1 MRLLAAFTIVLIA
14 FGIYGCVKDPPVE
27 PPVEPP
33 IEEPPAGDPAS
44 PRLSYGDSIFYLSGN
59 ITSDW
64 ADPVTKPGL
73 SGYFKAIP
81 AGLDI
86 DSLNGR
92 INFAQSETGLR
103 YKIYYVS
110 TAGNR
115 IDSTKIVLSGIDYRD
130 SIYEIRATPLAYD
143 TAFPVYNARLENPL
157 PCPDDDDDD
166 GPGDDDDNLCVF
178 DETDLDNDG
187 DDDIDGVIQE
197 KLLIDI
203 KRGFIDMEASY
214 EAGIFGSNPV
224 SGLSKDFTIYYRLRD
239 ASNMALNKITVR
251 VYHFRTRQEIPQE
264 LLDEIAIRKGLTA
277 QVNSRGRFSPLQNGS
292 LVGRDFFFES
302 RPKRPPVII
311 IVSQ

>member
-1 MRLLAAFTIVLIA
+1 MRLLSAITILFIS
-14 FGIYGCVKDPPVE
+14 FGIFACVKSPPDEPPAE
-27 PPVEPP
+27 PPV
-33 IEEPPAGDPAS
+33 EEPPAGDPSS
-44 PRLSYGDSIFYLSGN
+44 PGLSYGDSIFFLSGN

-64 ADPVTKPGL
+64 ADPVTKPPM

-81 AGLDI
+81 AGLAI
-86 DSLNGR
+86 DSMNGR

-115 IDSTKIVLSGIDYRD
+115 IDSTKIVVSGIDYRD
-130 SIYEIRATPLAYD
+130 SIYEIRASPIAYD
-143 TAFPVYNARLENPL
+143 TAFPVYNARLENAL
-157 PCPDDDDDD
+157 PCPDNDDDD
-166 GPGDDDDNLCVF
+166 GPGDDDDILCVF

-187 DDDIDGVIQE
+187 NDDIAGVIQE
-197 KLLIDI
+197 KLLIDT

-214 EAGIFGSNPV
+214 EAGIFGSDPA

-239 ASNMALNKITVR
+239 ASNMALNKLTVR
-251 VYHFRTRQEIPQE
+251 VYHYRTRQEIPQE
-264 LLDEIAIRKGLTA
+264 LLDEIAIRKGLSA
-277 QVNSRGRFSPLQNGS
+277 QVNSRGGFNPQLNGS

>member
-1 MRLLAAFTIVLIA
+1 MRLIAALTILLIS
-14 FGIYGCVKDPPVE
+14 FGLYSCDKNPPVE
-27 PPVEPP
+27 TPVDEPPV
-33 IEEPPAGDPAS
+33 ADPES
-44 PRLSYGDSIFYLSGN
+44 PRLSYGDSIFYLSGS
-59 ITSDW
+59 ITNDW
-64 ADPVTKPGL
+64 ADPVTKPSL
-73 SGYFKAIP
+73 PGYFKSIP
-81 AGLDI
+81 AGLAL
-86 DSLNGR
+86 DSVNGR

-110 TAGNR
+110 NAGTR

-130 SIYEIRATPLAYD
+130 SIYEIRSTPLAYD

-157 PCPDDDDDD
+157 PCPDDDDD
-166 GPGDDDDNLCVF
+166 GPGDDDDTICVF

-197 KLLIDI
+197 KLLIDT

-214 EAGIFGSNPV
+214 EAGIFGSNPA
-224 SGLSKDFTIYYRLRD
+224 SGLNKDFTIYYRLRD
-239 ASNMALNKITVR
+239 ASNMTLNKITVR

-277 QVNSRGRFSPLQNGS
+277 QVNSRGGYSPTQNGS
-292 LVGRDFFFES
+292 LVARDFFFES